1 VKEKWRERGGGSRL
15 GDGEARR
22 GMKKGG
28 SSSMA
33 RGGRGVR
40 SRRGA
45 RGEGGNGLGA
55 TVLGGRRA
63 HDAPGRE
70 RERRGA
76 GRWAARGAGPS
87 GREREKERS

>member
-1 VKEKWRERGGGSRL
+1 
-15 GDGEARR
+15 
-22 GMKKGG
+22 MKKGG

-40 SRRGA
+40 SWRGA

-55 TVLGGRRA
+55 TVPGGRRA
-63 HDAPGRE
+63 HDAPRRE

-76 GRWAARGAGPS
+76 GRWATRGAGPS
-87 GREREKERS
+87 GREREKERR